1 MEAVD
6 LILFRWSWKHFGYM
20 IVFSIIAFDIKRE
33 DFHQMK
39 QFPLPSATLP
49 LQNSYFISEIAATLH
64 HIKKSN
70 SYESEWLY

>member
-1 MEAVD
+1 
-6 LILFRWSWKHFGYM
+6 M

-49 LQNSYFISEIAATLH
+49 LQNSYFISEIASDFASYQKNQILMNRNGCINFEFKTSATKPNGERFL
-64 HIKKSN
+64 
-70 SYESEWLY
+70 